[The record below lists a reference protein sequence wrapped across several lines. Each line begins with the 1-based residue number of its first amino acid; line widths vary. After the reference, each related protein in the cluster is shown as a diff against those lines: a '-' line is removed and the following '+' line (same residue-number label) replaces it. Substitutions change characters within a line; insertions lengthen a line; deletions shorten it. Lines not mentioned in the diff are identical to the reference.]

1 MLRVAYLVKE
11 CPMNTQDS
19 DIVEN
24 AANAGN
30 FNTLANA
37 LKAAGLIGTYKSAGP
52 FTLFAPTDEA
62 FEKLPPGTLNALLKD
77 KAKLAAVINYHALRG
92 TVLKEDLR
100 ACDSPSVQ
108 GGTLTIAANDEGFTV
123 NGAKVSKKQI
133 EASNGVIH
141 AIDAVMMPEMVAP

>member
-1 MLRVAYLVKE
+1 MS
-11 CPMNTQDS
+11 TQDD
-19 DIVEN
+19 DIVVN

-30 FNTLANA
+30 LKTLANA
-37 LKAAGLIGTYKSAGP
+37 LRAAKLVEAFKGAGP

-62 FEKLPPGTLNALLKD
+62 FAKLAPGTLDALLKD
-77 KAKLAAVINYHALRG
+77 KIKLTAVINYHALRG
-92 TVLKEDLR
+92 LVLKEDLQ
-100 ACDSPSVQ
+100 AGDSSSVQ

-141 AIDAVMMPEMVAP
+141 SIDAVMMPEMVAP